1 MNDPLYE
8 YIERNSTRQ
17 TEALDWVERQTHLRS
32 IYSHML
38 CGPVEGR
45 LLNLLT
51 SMIRPERA
59 LELGVF
65 TGYSSI
71 CIASALPAGAHLDA
85 LEIND
90 ELEDVIRG
98 GYARAGVEDR
108 INLILGNANES
119 LSQLSG
125 PYDLVFIDAN
135 KREYVK
141 YYNAVIDKVRPG
153 GFILADNVLW
163 SGKVLE
169 MEHVSGS
176 GAHHTD
182 AQTKGIMEFNE
193 LVANDPR
200 VENVIIP
207 LRDGLNIIRKKLFC
221 APFQCRRTSA
231 QQVPLWMRTCTRG
244 GAFPE
249 NVSQGQ
255 GRKSPPRNPEYG
267 FLSPCWMNL

>member
-119 LSQLSG
+119 LRQLSG

-169 MEHVSGS
+169 MEHISGS

-207 LRDGLNIIRKKLFC
+207 LRDGLNIIRKK
-221 APFQCRRTSA
+221 
-231 QQVPLWMRTCTRG
+231 
-244 GAFPE
+244 
-249 NVSQGQ
+249 
-255 GRKSPPRNPEYG
+255 
-267 FLSPCWMNL
+267 

>member
-90 ELEDVIRG
+90 ELEDVIRE

-108 INLILGNANES
+108 INLIFGNANES
-119 LSQLSG
+119 LKQLSG
-125 PYDLVFIDAN
+125 PYDMAFIDAN
-135 KREYVK
+135 KREYVQ
-141 YYNAVIDKVRPG
+141 YYNAIIDKVRPG

-169 MEHVSGS
+169 MEHISGS

-207 LRDGLNIIRKKLFC
+207 LRDGLNIIRKK
-221 APFQCRRTSA
+221 
-231 QQVPLWMRTCTRG
+231 
-244 GAFPE
+244 
-249 NVSQGQ
+249 
-255 GRKSPPRNPEYG
+255 
-267 FLSPCWMNL
+267 

>member
-90 ELEDVIRG
+90 ELEDVIRE

-108 INLILGNANES
+108 ITLILGNANES
-119 LSQLSG
+119 LRQLSG

-141 YYNAVIDKVRPG
+141 YYNAIIDKVRPG

-207 LRDGLNIIRKKLFC
+207 LRDGLNIIRKK
-221 APFQCRRTSA
+221 
-231 QQVPLWMRTCTRG
+231 
-244 GAFPE
+244 
-249 NVSQGQ
+249 
-255 GRKSPPRNPEYG
+255 
-267 FLSPCWMNL
+267 

>member
-176 GAHHTD
+176 GVHHTD

-207 LRDGLNIIRKKLFC
+207 LRDGLNIIRKK
-221 APFQCRRTSA
+221 
-231 QQVPLWMRTCTRG
+231 
-244 GAFPE
+244 
-249 NVSQGQ
+249 
-255 GRKSPPRNPEYG
+255 
-267 FLSPCWMNL
+267 

>member
-169 MEHVSGS
+169 MEHVAGS

-207 LRDGLNIIRKKLFC
+207 LRDGLNIIRKK
-221 APFQCRRTSA
+221 
-231 QQVPLWMRTCTRG
+231 
-244 GAFPE
+244 
-249 NVSQGQ
+249 
-255 GRKSPPRNPEYG
+255 
-267 FLSPCWMNL
+267 

>member
-45 LLNLLT
+45 LLNMLT

-108 INLILGNANES
+108 INLIFGNANES

-207 LRDGLNIIRKKLFC
+207 LRDGLNIIRKK
-221 APFQCRRTSA
+221 
-231 QQVPLWMRTCTRG
+231 
-244 GAFPE
+244 
-249 NVSQGQ
+249 
-255 GRKSPPRNPEYG
+255 
-267 FLSPCWMNL
+267 

>member
-45 LLNLLT
+45 LLNMLT

-71 CIASALPAGAHLDA
+71 CIASALPAGSHLDA

-108 INLILGNANES
+108 INLIFGNANES
-119 LSQLSG
+119 LSLLSG

-207 LRDGLNIIRKKLFC
+207 LRDGLNIIRKK
-221 APFQCRRTSA
+221 
-231 QQVPLWMRTCTRG
+231 
-244 GAFPE
+244 
-249 NVSQGQ
+249 
-255 GRKSPPRNPEYG
+255 
-267 FLSPCWMNL
+267 

>member
-90 ELEDVIRG
+90 ELEDVIRE

-108 INLILGNANES
+108 ITLILGNANES
-119 LSQLSG
+119 LRQLSG

-207 LRDGLNIIRKKLFC
+207 LRDGLNIIRKK
-221 APFQCRRTSA
+221 
-231 QQVPLWMRTCTRG
+231 
-244 GAFPE
+244 
-249 NVSQGQ
+249 
-255 GRKSPPRNPEYG
+255 
-267 FLSPCWMNL
+267 

>member
-90 ELEDVIRG
+90 ELEDVIRE

-207 LRDGLNIIRKKLFC
+207 LRDGLNIIRKK
-221 APFQCRRTSA
+221 
-231 QQVPLWMRTCTRG
+231 
-244 GAFPE
+244 
-249 NVSQGQ
+249 
-255 GRKSPPRNPEYG
+255 
-267 FLSPCWMNL
+267 

>member
-8 YIERNSTRQ
+8 YIERNSTGQ

-51 SMIRPERA
+51 SMIQPEKA

-71 CIASALPAGAHLDA
+71 CIASALPAGAYLDA

-90 ELEDVIRG
+90 ELEDVIRE

-119 LSQLSG
+119 LMQLSG

-169 MEHVSGS
+169 MEAGSGS
-176 GAHHTD
+176 GVHHAD

-207 LRDGLNIIRKKLFC
+207 LRDGLNVIRKK
-221 APFQCRRTSA
+221 
-231 QQVPLWMRTCTRG
+231 
-244 GAFPE
+244 
-249 NVSQGQ
+249 
-255 GRKSPPRNPEYG
+255 
-267 FLSPCWMNL
+267 

>member
-90 ELEDVIRG
+90 ELEDVIRE

-163 SGKVLE
+163 SGKVLK

-207 LRDGLNIIRKKLFC
+207 LRDGLNIIRKK
-221 APFQCRRTSA
+221 
-231 QQVPLWMRTCTRG
+231 
-244 GAFPE
+244 
-249 NVSQGQ
+249 
-255 GRKSPPRNPEYG
+255 
-267 FLSPCWMNL
+267 

>member
-8 YIERNSTRQ
+8 YIERNSTGQ

-51 SMIRPERA
+51 SMIQPEKA

-71 CIASALPAGAHLDA
+71 CIASALPAGAYLDA

-90 ELEDVIRG
+90 ELEDVIRE

-119 LSQLSG
+119 LMQLSG

-141 YYNAVIDKVRPG
+141 YYNAVIDKVRSG

-169 MEHVSGS
+169 MEAGSGS
-176 GAHHTD
+176 GVHHAD

-207 LRDGLNIIRKKLFC
+207 LRDGLNVIRKK
-221 APFQCRRTSA
+221 
-231 QQVPLWMRTCTRG
+231 
-244 GAFPE
+244 
-249 NVSQGQ
+249 
-255 GRKSPPRNPEYG
+255 
-267 FLSPCWMNL
+267 

>member
-90 ELEDVIRG
+90 ELEDVIRE

-169 MEHVSGS
+169 MEPGSGN

-207 LRDGLNIIRKKLFC
+207 LRDGLNIIRKK
-221 APFQCRRTSA
+221 
-231 QQVPLWMRTCTRG
+231 
-244 GAFPE
+244 
-249 NVSQGQ
+249 
-255 GRKSPPRNPEYG
+255 
-267 FLSPCWMNL
+267 

>member
-163 SGKVLE
+163 SGKVLQMNHE
-169 MEHVSGS
+169 PG
-176 GAHHTD
+176 GASQYID

-207 LRDGLNIIRKKLFC
+207 LRDGLNIIRKK
-221 APFQCRRTSA
+221 
-231 QQVPLWMRTCTRG
+231 
-244 GAFPE
+244 
-249 NVSQGQ
+249 
-255 GRKSPPRNPEYG
+255 
-267 FLSPCWMNL
+267 

>member
-1 MNDPLYE
+1 MNDSLYE

-207 LRDGLNIIRKKLFC
+207 LRDGLNIIRKK
-221 APFQCRRTSA
+221 
-231 QQVPLWMRTCTRG
+231 
-244 GAFPE
+244 
-249 NVSQGQ
+249 
-255 GRKSPPRNPEYG
+255 
-267 FLSPCWMNL
+267 

>member
-98 GYARAGVEDR
+98 GYARAGVQDR

-163 SGKVLE
+163 SGKILE

-182 AQTKGIMEFNE
+182 AQTKGIIEFNE

-207 LRDGLNIIRKKLFC
+207 LRDGLNIIRKK
-221 APFQCRRTSA
+221 
-231 QQVPLWMRTCTRG
+231 
-244 GAFPE
+244 
-249 NVSQGQ
+249 
-255 GRKSPPRNPEYG
+255 
-267 FLSPCWMNL
+267 

>member
-1 MNDPLYE
+1 MRRLGVPFRLFFYKNMNDPLYE

-17 TEALDWVERQTHLRS
+17 TMALEWVERQTHLRS

-45 LLNLLT
+45 LLHMLT
-51 SMIRPERA
+51 SMIRPAKA

-71 CIASALPAGAHLDA
+71 CIASALPEGSHLDA

-90 ELEDVIRG
+90 ELEDVIRE
-98 GYARAGVEDR
+98 GYRLAGVEDK
-108 INLILGNANES
+108 INLVLGNANQTLE
-119 LSQLSG
+119 QLNG
-125 PYDLVFIDAN
+125 LYDLVFIDAN

-141 YYNAVIDKVRPG
+141 YYNKIIDKVSSG

-169 MEHVSGS
+169 TGFSSDCMSG
-176 GAHHTD
+176 HID

-193 LVANDPR
+193 LVAKDTR

-207 LRDGLNIIRKKLFC
+207 LRDGLNIIRKK
-221 APFQCRRTSA
+221 
-231 QQVPLWMRTCTRG
+231 
-244 GAFPE
+244 
-249 NVSQGQ
+249 
-255 GRKSPPRNPEYG
+255 
-267 FLSPCWMNL
+267 

>member
-176 GAHHTD
+176 WAHHTD

-200 VENVIIP
+200 VDNVIIP
-207 LRDGLNIIRKKLFC
+207 LRDGLNIIRKK
-221 APFQCRRTSA
+221 
-231 QQVPLWMRTCTRG
+231 
-244 GAFPE
+244 
-249 NVSQGQ
+249 
-255 GRKSPPRNPEYG
+255 
-267 FLSPCWMNL
+267 

>member
-90 ELEDVIRG
+90 ELEDVIRE

-163 SGKVLE
+163 SGRVLE

-207 LRDGLNIIRKKLFC
+207 LRDGLNIIRKK
-221 APFQCRRTSA
+221 
-231 QQVPLWMRTCTRG
+231 
-244 GAFPE
+244 
-249 NVSQGQ
+249 
-255 GRKSPPRNPEYG
+255 
-267 FLSPCWMNL
+267 

>member
-207 LRDGLNIIRKKLFC
+207 LRDGLNIIRKK
-221 APFQCRRTSA
+221 
-231 QQVPLWMRTCTRG
+231 
-244 GAFPE
+244 
-249 NVSQGQ
+249 
-255 GRKSPPRNPEYG
+255 
-267 FLSPCWMNL
+267 

>member
-169 MEHVSGS
+169 MEHISGS

-207 LRDGLNIIRKKLFC
+207 LRDGLNIIRKK
-221 APFQCRRTSA
+221 
-231 QQVPLWMRTCTRG
+231 
-244 GAFPE
+244 
-249 NVSQGQ
+249 
-255 GRKSPPRNPEYG
+255 
-267 FLSPCWMNL
+267 

>member
-90 ELEDVIRG
+90 ELEDVIRE
-98 GYARAGVEDR
+98 GYVRAGVEDR

-207 LRDGLNIIRKKLFC
+207 LRDGLNIIRKK
-221 APFQCRRTSA
+221 
-231 QQVPLWMRTCTRG
+231 
-244 GAFPE
+244 
-249 NVSQGQ
+249 
-255 GRKSPPRNPEYG
+255 
-267 FLSPCWMNL
+267 

>member
-163 SGKVLE
+163 SGKVFE

-207 LRDGLNIIRKKLFC
+207 LRDGLNIIRKK
-221 APFQCRRTSA
+221 
-231 QQVPLWMRTCTRG
+231 
-244 GAFPE
+244 
-249 NVSQGQ
+249 
-255 GRKSPPRNPEYG
+255 
-267 FLSPCWMNL
+267 

>member
-141 YYNAVIDKVRPG
+141 YYNAVIDKVRTG

-169 MEHVSGS
+169 TENESGS
-176 GAHHTD
+176 WVHHTD

-207 LRDGLNIIRKKLFC
+207 LRDGLNIIRKK
-221 APFQCRRTSA
+221 
-231 QQVPLWMRTCTRG
+231 
-244 GAFPE
+244 
-249 NVSQGQ
+249 
-255 GRKSPPRNPEYG
+255 
-267 FLSPCWMNL
+267 

>member
-90 ELEDVIRG
+90 ELEDVIRE

-108 INLILGNANES
+108 ITLILGNANES

-207 LRDGLNIIRKKLFC
+207 LRDGLNIIRKK
-221 APFQCRRTSA
+221 
-231 QQVPLWMRTCTRG
+231 
-244 GAFPE
+244 
-249 NVSQGQ
+249 
-255 GRKSPPRNPEYG
+255 
-267 FLSPCWMNL
+267 